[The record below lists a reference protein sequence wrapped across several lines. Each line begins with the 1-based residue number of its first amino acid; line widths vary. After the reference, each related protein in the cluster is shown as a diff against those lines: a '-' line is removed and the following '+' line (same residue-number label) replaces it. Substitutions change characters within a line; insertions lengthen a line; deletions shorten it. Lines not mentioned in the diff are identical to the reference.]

1 VARLPTTRSGRRKI
15 GPSDAATVGA
25 KAPCPRGVRA
35 ERGFEP
41 LTAFTPRLLAFAG
54 ILGYLSTV
62 SLSTFVE
69 RKDVKEYLRVNVP
82 KPWFQVKAEIKAP
95 PLTTA
100 YGWAGT
106 SLDYLLRFYLQKL
119 NGCAKESGWVAEE
132 SLAILERSR
141 VAPSALKRARAIV
154 VKARKLHREYLKE
167 KRVQKPNEALVC
179 AAIDLAQLDLVK
191 RIGRLELLPIDGAMV
206 EDVSNMLALV
216 RADDFRAK
224 RTCVLNPAFGAAS
237 QFVGGADGDI
247 FIDGTLIDIKVNK
260 NLELGRDIFNQL
272 LGYYCLSC
280 IAGVDGCRGKVT
292 CVAVYFARF
301 GVLHRIPVVSFVEET
316 RLPALLEWFKA
327 TASAST

>member
-1 VARLPTTRSGRRKI
+1 M
-15 GPSDAATVGA
+15 SDPGA
-25 KAPCPRGVRA
+25 VSRQR
-35 ERGFEP
+35 
-41 LTAFTPRLLAFAG
+41 FTPRILAFAG
-54 ILGYLSTV
+54 ILGYLSVV

-69 RKDVKEYLRVNVP
+69 RKDVKEYLRLNVP

-119 NGCAKESGWVAEE
+119 NTCAKESGWVAEE

-141 VAPSALKRARAIV
+141 VAPSVLKRARGIV
-154 VKARKLHREYLKE
+154 VKARQLHRAYLKE
-167 KRVQKPNEALVC
+167 KRAQKPSEELVR

-206 EDVSNMLALV
+206 NDVGKMLALV
-216 RADDFRAK
+216 RAEDFRAK
-224 RTCVLNPAFGAAS
+224 RTCVLNPTFGAAS
-237 QFVGGADGDI
+237 ELVGGADGDI

-272 LGYYCLSC
+272 FGYYCLSC
-280 IAGVDGCRGKVT
+280 IAGVDGCRNKIT
-292 CVAVYFARF
+292 SVAVYFARF
-301 GVLHRIPVVSFVEET
+301 AILHRLPVNSFVEAS
-316 RLPALLEWFKA
+316 RLPAHLEWFKA
-327 TASAST
+327 TANRGVTSK